1 VVSESALTVTENLL
15 ITHNSLLITL
25 PGRHA
30 LPQSMD
36 KIEGLIRKIETLPD
50 PEARASAVALVQ
62 ALMEFHGA
70 GLERLMEIIAESG
83 EGGYAVFDR
92 FAADDLVSGLLL
104 LYGLHPLPLETR
116 VTQAL
121 DKVRP
126 YLDSHGGNVE
136 LLGITD
142 GVVRLRMQGS
152 CKSCPSSSMTLKLA
166 IEEAIYAAAPDVLT
180 IEAEGV
186 EEQAPVSKSG
196 FVQIGKSPAGNGN
209 GNGRG
214 SHQSAKHAWEEVS
227 ELASLPQSSVQLID
241 VGGHSILFCRLGE
254 TFYAYGKECPG
265 CSQPLLGA
273 HLELTNLVCPHCRQ
287 QYDVIRAGRG
297 LDQPSLHLEPFPL
310 LFEEGR
316 ARVALPPR

>member
-1 VVSESALTVTENLL
+1 MTKDSRLQTADVGME
-15 ITHNSLLITL
+15 
-25 PGRHA
+25 
-30 LPQSMD
+30 

-50 PEARASAVALVQ
+50 PEAHASAVALIQ
-62 ALMEFHGA
+62 ALMEFHGS
-70 GLERLMEIIAESG
+70 GLERMMEIIADSS
-83 EGGYAVFDR
+83 EGGFAVFDR
-92 FAADDLVSGLLL
+92 FAADNLVGSLLL

-136 LLGITD
+136 LMGVTD

-152 CKSCPSSSMTLKLA
+152 CKSCPSSAMTLKLA
-166 IEEAIYAAAPDVLT
+166 IEEAIYAAAPDVVS

-186 EEQAPVSKSG
+186 AEQAPVSKSG
-196 FVQIGKSPAGNGN
+196 FVQIGKSAGGANNGNGN
-209 GNGRG
+209 GNGSG
-214 SHQSAKHAWEEVS
+214 SHQAGNHAWEDVS
-227 ELASLPQSSVQLID
+227 ELASLAQSSVRLIE
-241 VGGHSILFCRLGE
+241 VGGRSILFCRLGE

-265 CSQPLLGA
+265 CGQPLLGA
-273 HLELTNLVCPHCRQ
+273 HLELSNLVCPHCRQ

-310 LFEEGR
+310 LFEAGR